1 MNYLAHLFLAQPV
14 IESRIGNLLGDFSK
28 GVEITSLPVAIQ
40 LGVENHRFVDRFTD
54 THPEVQQLKTLISPQ
69 RRRFAGIMFDMLFD
83 HFLILHWPR
92 FSSLSFQHSC
102 SDYYADLA
110 SGQSLMPLQM
120 QRVTR
125 RIIEQDWFSSY
136 AELEGIGFALDRI
149 ADRIRFS
156 NEFADSIVEIK
167 RHKTEMEACFLRF
180 FPELIQA
187 VSKREIETS
196 PVTLG

>member
-14 IESRIGNLLGDFSK
+14 IESRVGNLLGDFSK

-54 THPEVQQLKTLISPQ
+54 THPEIQQLKTLISPQ
-69 RRRFAGIMFDMLFD
+69 RRRFAGIMLDMLFD

-92 FSSLSFQHSC
+92 FSSLNFQHSC
-102 SDYYADLA
+102 SDYYADLT

-125 RIIEQDWFSSY
+125 RIIEQDWFLSY

-149 ADRIRFS
+149 AARIRFA

-167 RHKTEMEACFLRF
+167 RHETEMEACFLRF
-180 FPELIQA
+180 FPELMTA
-187 VSKREIETS
+187 VENQNIEQR
-196 PVTLG
+196 PLA

>member
-14 IESRIGNLLGDFSK
+14 IESRVGNLLGDFSK

-54 THPEVQQLKTLISPQ
+54 THPEIQQLKTLISPQ
-69 RRRFAGIMFDMLFD
+69 RRRFAGIMLDMLFD

-125 RIIEQDWFSSY
+125 RIIEQDWFLSY
-136 AELEGIGFALDRI
+136 ADLEGIGFALDRI
-149 ADRIRFS
+149 AARIRFA

-167 RHKTEMEACFLRF
+167 CHETEMEACFLRF
-180 FPELIQA
+180 FPELMTA
-187 VSKREIETS
+187 VENQNIEQR
-196 PVTLG
+196 PLA

>member
-14 IESRIGNLLGDFSK
+14 IESRVGNLLGDFSK

-54 THPEVQQLKTLISPQ
+54 THPEIQQLKTLISPQ
-69 RRRFAGIMFDMLFD
+69 RRRFAGIMLDMLFD

-125 RIIEQDWFSSY
+125 RIIEQDWFLSY
-136 AELEGIGFALDRI
+136 ADLEGIGFALDRI
-149 ADRIRFS
+149 AARIRFA

-167 RHKTEMEACFLRF
+167 RHETEMEACFLRF
-180 FPELIQA
+180 FPELMTA
-187 VSKREIETS
+187 VENQNIEQR
-196 PVTLG
+196 PLA

>member
-14 IESRIGNLLGDFSK
+14 IESRVGNLLGDFSK

-54 THPEVQQLKTLISPQ
+54 THPEIQQLKTLISPQ
-69 RRRFAGIMFDMLFD
+69 RRRFAGIMLDMLFD

-120 QRVTR
+120 QRVTC

-149 ADRIRFS
+149 ADRIRFA

-167 RHKTEMEACFLRF
+167 CHETEMEAGFLRF
-180 FPELIQA
+180 FPELMTA
-187 VSKREIETS
+187 VENQNIEQR
-196 PVTLG
+196 PLA